1 MESLNSLKKIWNI
14 NNDSEYQINFDKL
27 LKKTSKFERKIHLTC
42 LFEMIFWLTISTL
55 IGYNNKDYVNH
66 MNNDGILKILDYS
79 YYIVFL
85 FFVYRFYSL
94 NKRIDFTNNTYKLL
108 INLLEIRKN
117 LFYFIYFNLC
127 YIAFTSVLTLIYFIN
142 YSNDFSLYIN
152 NETNNI
158 FFKYFIFILVYLI
171 AITTIIFIFKKIYF
185 LVYGHHINE
194 LKRKINIL
202 KKSF

>member
-14 NNDSEYQINFDKL
+14 NHNSKFQTDFNIT

-42 LFEMIFWLTISTL
+42 LFEMIFWLSISSL
-55 IGYNNKDYVNH
+55 ISYNNNDYINH

-79 YYIVFL
+79 YYTVFL
-85 FFVYRFYSL
+85 FFVYRFYTL

-108 INLLEIRKN
+108 SNLLEIKKN
-117 LFYFIYFNLC
+117 LFYFIYFNLG
-127 YIAFTSVLTLIYFIN
+127 YIAFTSVLALIYFIN
-142 YSNDFSLYIN
+142 YSNDFSTYLK
-152 NETNNI
+152 NETNSI
-158 FFKYFIFILVYLI
+158 IFKYFIFILFYLF
-171 AITTIIFIFKKIYF
+171 AISVIIFIFKKIYF

-202 KKSF
+202 EKSF